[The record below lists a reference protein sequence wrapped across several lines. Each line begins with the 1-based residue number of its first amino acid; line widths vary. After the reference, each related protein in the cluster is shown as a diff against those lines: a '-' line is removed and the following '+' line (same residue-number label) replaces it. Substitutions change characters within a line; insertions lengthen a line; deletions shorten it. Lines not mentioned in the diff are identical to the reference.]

1 MAAVFPLAAGLVTH
15 SGNLTPEIWTGKTLV
30 KFYKKTV
37 FGEICNTDYEG
48 EIKAQGDTVH
58 IRNIPDITISDH
70 AIDQELNYERPTTTV
85 TDLLIDKGKS
95 YSFSVNKIEEVQAD
109 LNYVEKWTTD
119 AGEQLAISID
129 TAILADVYGDAS
141 SNNSGAAAGA
151 VSAAYD
157 MGASGA
163 PESCDK
169 TNILDYIVDMG
180 SVLTEQ
186 NVPDRSRWL
195 VLPAAFCGMIKKGD
209 LKDASLAGDA
219 ESIIRNGR
227 LGRID
232 DFTIYKSNSVATT
245 TDGTDTVH
253 NIIFGHPTAITFA
266 SQLVDH
272 ETLNNPKTF
281 GDLVRGL
288 NVYGY
293 KVVKPEALGHFY
305 AKVG

>member
-1 MAAVFPLAAGLVTH
+1 MAVYPLAAGLTSH
-15 SGNLTPEIWTGKTLV
+15 SGTLTPEIWTGKTLV

-48 EIKAQGDTVH
+48 EIKTQGDTVH

-70 AIDQELNYERPTTTV
+70 AIDQELNYERPKTTV

-95 YSFSVNKIEEVQAD
+95 YSFSVNKIEEVQSD

-129 TAILADVYGDAS
+129 TAILADVYSDADS
-141 SNNSGAAAGA
+141 SNAGASAGA
-151 VSAAYD
+151 VS
-157 MGASGA
+157 GAFDLGATGA
-163 PESCDK
+163 PESVDK

-180 SVLTEQ
+180 SCLTEQ
-186 NVPDRSRWL
+186 NVPDSGRWI
-195 VLPAAFCGMIKKGD
+195 VLPAVFCGMIKKGD
-209 LKDASLAGDA
+209 LKDASLSGDS
-219 ESIIRNGR
+219 ESIMRNGR

-232 DFTIYKSNSVATT
+232 DFMIYKSNSIATT
-245 TDGTDTVH
+245 ADTLGTAH

-272 ETLNNPKTF
+272 ETLKNPKTF

-288 NVYGY
+288 QVYGY
-293 KVVKPEALGHFY
+293 KVVKPQALGHFY
-305 AKVG
+305 AIVG

>member
-1 MAAVFPLAAGLVTH
+1 MAVYPLAAGLTSH
-15 SGNLTPEIWTGKTLV
+15 SGTLTPEIWTGKTLV

-70 AIDQELNYERPTTTV
+70 AIDQELNYERPATTV

-95 YSFSVNKIEEVQAD
+95 YSFSVNKIEEVQSD

-129 TAILADVYGDAS
+129 TAILADVYSDANS
-141 SNNSGAAAGA
+141 SNAGASAGA
-151 VSAAYD
+151 VS
-157 MGASGA
+157 GAFDLGATGA
-163 PESCDK
+163 PESVDK

-180 SVLTEQ
+180 SCLTEQ
-186 NVPDRSRWL
+186 NVPESGRWI
-195 VLPAAFCGMIKKGD
+195 VLPAVFCGMIKKGE
-209 LKDASLAGDA
+209 LKDASLAGDS
-219 ESIIRNGR
+219 ESIMRNGR

-232 DFTIYKSNSVATT
+232 DFMIYKSNSIATS
-245 TDGTDTVH
+245 TDGVWTVH

-272 ETLNNPKTF
+272 ETLKNPKTF

-288 NVYGY
+288 QVYGY
-293 KVVKPEALGHFY
+293 RVVKPEALGHFY
-305 AKVG
+305 AIVG

>member
-1 MAAVFPLAAGLVTH
+1 MAVYPLAAGLTSH
-15 SGNLTPEIWTGKTLV
+15 SGTLTPEIWTGKTLV

-70 AIDQELNYERPTTTV
+70 AIDQELNYERPATTV
-85 TDLLIDKGKS
+85 TDLLIDQGKS
-95 YSFSVNKIEEVQAD
+95 YSFSVNRIEEVQSD

-129 TAILADVYGDAS
+129 TAILADVYSDANS
-141 SNNSGAAAGA
+141 SNAGASAGA
-151 VSAAYD
+151 VS
-157 MGASGA
+157 GAFDLGATGA
-163 PESCDK
+163 PESVDK

-180 SVLTEQ
+180 SCLTEQ
-186 NVPDRSRWL
+186 NVPDSGRWI
-195 VLPAAFCGMIKKGD
+195 VLPAVFCGMIKKGD
-209 LKDASLAGDA
+209 LKDASLAGDS
-219 ESIIRNGR
+219 ESIMRNGR

-232 DFTIYKSNSVATT
+232 DFMIYKSNSIATT
-245 TDGTDTVH
+245 ADTLGTAH

-272 ETLNNPKTF
+272 ETLKNPKTF

-288 NVYGY
+288 QVYGY
-293 KVVKPEALGHFY
+293 KVVKEEALGHFY
-305 AKVG
+305 AIVG